1 MPQEQGRNPKQLKE
15 DEFFGY
21 GVNMGMGCF
30 MDAEAALYLQAY
42 EG

>member
-1 MPQEQGRNPKQLKE
+1 
-15 DEFFGY
+15 
-21 GVNMGMGCF
+21 MGMGCF

>member
-1 MPQEQGRNPKQLKE
+1 M
-15 DEFFGY
+15 
-21 GVNMGMGCF
+21 NMGMGCF